1 MLRKLL
7 WLLPLVPLVLIAALA
22 VSCSSSSSST
32 TVNQN
37 CTDGPYNIVGNW
49 QINVTPSGGTP
60 AIGYGAIDS
69 AGLAV
74 FFDTSP
80 PNASGDS
87 GGTLQM
93 PSLTGA
99 CYFTGSIISSPEAGT
114 SGSVVSDTLQGNVVS
129 ATSITGTFSGVSS
142 GSMAA
147 VPFTPLSGS
156 ATALSGSQT
165 GQIISGVA
173 DTLTLTFTP
182 GTGAS
187 MSFSGTDTLSCTVS
201 GTFTQVGTSNVF
213 DVTYVYAGAAPCVAA
228 TSTGIG
234 FESTTDY
241 FDMNSGAAG
250 TYLYADI
257 LSSSGPFVLEIFQ

>member
-22 VSCSSSSSST
+22 VSCSSSSSSI

-37 CTDGPYNIVGNW
+37 CTGGPYNVVGDW
-49 QINVTPSGGTP
+49 QINVTPTGATQ
-60 AIGYGAIDS
+60 AIGYGAIDA

-80 PNASGDS
+80 PNASGDA
-87 GGTLQM
+87 GGTLQL
-93 PSLTGA
+93 PALTGA
-99 CYFTGSIISSPEAGT
+99 CYFTGSVISSPEPGT
-114 SGSVVSDTLQGNVVS
+114 SGSVVTDTLQGNVVS
-129 ATSITGTFSGVSS
+129 ATSIIGTFSGVSS
-142 GSMAA
+142 GNIAA

-156 ATALSGSQT
+156 PSALSGPQT
-165 GQIISGVA
+165 GQVISGVA

-213 DVTYVYAGAAPCVAA
+213 DVTYNYAGAAPCVAA